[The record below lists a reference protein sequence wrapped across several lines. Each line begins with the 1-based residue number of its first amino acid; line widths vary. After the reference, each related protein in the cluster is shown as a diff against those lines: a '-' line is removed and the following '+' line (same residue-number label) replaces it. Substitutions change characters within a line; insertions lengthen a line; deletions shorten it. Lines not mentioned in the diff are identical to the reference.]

1 MNCGIMSLCADILTS
16 QEDFGI
22 ISATF
27 VSHLFTYYVRFF
39 PLSENESSSWGITV
53 STHWCR
59 YNVHQRL
66 SGTTGQNETP
76 AERSKNS
83 SNAQN
88 TLVVNKKIAL
98 KGRSDFYGPIP
109 RTLWSH
115 CVWYNAEF
123 RRNFKKE
130 LFKRFYWNKIIFM
143 GSWTCFLKNWII
155 HYCTKVGSPLKLEY
169 FSTHC
174 LPFHLL

>member
-1 MNCGIMSLCADILTS
+1 MNCGIMSLCANILTS

-39 PLSENESSSWGITV
+39 PLSENESSSWRITV

-59 YNVHQRL
+59 YNVHQRV

-109 RTLWSH
+109 RTLGSH
-115 CVWYNAEF
+115 CVRYNAEF

-155 HYCTKVGSPLKLEY
+155 HYCTRVGSPLKREY